1 MLNFAVNHSKRN
13 REDILVLSAD
23 GFINQT
29 IVTKT
34 FNLPNCHFVAD
45 KWHLLDSVLPKRFG
59 ITIFASLRGFI
70 IKMMYAE
77 KKEGFEETYSSH
89 ARSFLQSLSYRD
101 KSYEG
106 ELEKFAS

>member
-1 MLNFAVNHSKRN
+1 MLDFAVNHSKRN

-70 IKMMYAE
+70 IKKMYAE
-77 KKEGFEETYSSH
+77 KKEGFEEAYSH
-89 ARSFLQSLSYRD
+89 ARSFLQSLSCRD
-101 KSYEG
+101 KSYED